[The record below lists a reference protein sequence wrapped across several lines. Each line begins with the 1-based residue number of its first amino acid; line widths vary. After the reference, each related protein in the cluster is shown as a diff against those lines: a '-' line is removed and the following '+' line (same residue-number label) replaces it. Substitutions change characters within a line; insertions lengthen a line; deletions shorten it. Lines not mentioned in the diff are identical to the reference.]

1 MRQTVNLSEGESLRH
16 ALRRATWIGLWVW
29 PSFTLLDAYMCFVAF
44 PGAPFPL
51 FVVGRVVVEA
61 ALLGVYWSGR
71 QPAVP
76 VGFLARCQ
84 NASFV
89 LAAMCIALM
98 AIPLGAL
105 RSPYMHG
112 ISIVLLVRAVVMPEP
127 RHRALPVFTAIG
139 LTFPAVML
147 AQVLVS
153 LQARSAALEGNT
165 LVVFGANFV
174 FVIASAAVGL
184 MSGHSSWA
192 ARQQLFRARRLGR
205 YRLQAPIG
213 RGGMG
218 EVWLAWD
225 QALRRN
231 VALKLLRP
239 AGVPDP
245 DALRR
250 FEREAQAASQ
260 MRIPH
265 SVQIYDFGVSDDGI
279 HYIAMEYLIGVDLE
293 TLVTRN
299 GPLPPGRA
307 IHFARQVCDCLEE
320 AHTAGIIHRDVK
332 PSNLFVT
339 RVGGNPDFL
348 KLLDFGVARLRQSPA
363 GDVRLTKTGTLC
375 GTPAYLAPEI
385 WEGKEADERS
395 DIYAV
400 GGDPLLPPQRPGAV
414 RGDDPGGSH
423 DGAARTRPLAAV
435 GTTWRVAAARPGRRG
450 AVRHGEA
457 PARSVRVRGR
467 ASARTRCRP
476 RHLECCRRGVVP
488 ASAGMGDGHP
498 QWRRLRSHPYGS
510 ITRVMSPARYEP
522 CALT

>member
-1 MRQTVNLSEGESLRH
+1 MRQTVNLSEGESRRH
-16 ALRRATWIGLWVW
+16 AVRRATWIGLWVW

-44 PGAPFPL
+44 PGASFVL
-51 FVVGRVVVEA
+51 FLVGRVVVEA
-61 ALLGVYWSGR
+61 ALLGVYWGSR
-71 QPAVP
+71 QPAVE

-84 NASFV
+84 NASFI
-89 LAAMCIALM
+89 LAAICIALM

-127 RHRALPVFTAIG
+127 WHRALPIFTAIG

-153 LQARSAALEGNT
+153 LPARTAALEGNV

-293 TLVTRN
+293 TLITRN

-320 AHTAGIIHRDVK
+320 AHAAGIIHRDVK

-339 RVGGNPDFL
+339 RVGGDPDFL
-348 KLLDFGVARLRQSPA
+348 KLLDFGVARLRQSRA

-375 GTPAYLAPEI
+375 GTPAYLAPEM
-385 WEGKEADERS
+385 WQGKEADERS

-400 GGDPLLPPQRPGAV
+400 GVTLYFLLTGQVPFEGTTPAGVMIAQLERNALPPSVRRGEPLPPSLDAV
-414 RGDDPGGSH
+414 VLR
-423 DGAARTRPLAAV
+423 AMAKRPLDRYRSAVELRRALDAVPSCWSAADAESFWHQPAWETATRSGNV
-435 GTTWRVAAARPGRRG
+435 SETIPAAPL
-450 AVRHGEA
+450 
-457 PARSVRVRGR
+457 PA
-467 ASARTRCRP
+467 
-476 RHLECCRRGVVP
+476 
-488 ASAGMGDGHP
+488 
-498 QWRRLRSHPYGS
+498 
-510 ITRVMSPARYEP
+510 
-522 CALT
+522 

>member
-1 MRQTVNLSEGESLRH
+1 MAQTVNLSEGESLRQ
-16 ALRRATWIGLWVW
+16 AIRRATWIGLWVW
-29 PSFTLLDAYMCFVAF
+29 PSFASLDAYMCFVVF
-44 PGAPFPL
+44 PGAPFSL

-61 ALLGVYWSGR
+61 ALLGVYWGSR

-76 VGFLARCQ
+76 VGVLARCQ
-84 NASFV
+84 NASFI
-89 LAAMCIALM
+89 LAAACIALM
-98 AIPLGAL
+98 AIPLGGFL
-105 RSPYMHG
+105 SPYMHG

-127 RHRALPVFTAIG
+127 WHRALPVFTAIG
-139 LTFPAVML
+139 LSFPAVML

-153 LQARSAALEGNT
+153 LPARTAALEGNT
-165 LVVFGANFV
+165 LIVFGANFV
-174 FVIASAAVGL
+174 FVLASAAVGL
-184 MSGHSSWA
+184 MGGHSSWA

-239 AGVPDP
+239 SGAPDP
-245 DALRR
+245 QALRR

-279 HYIAMEYLIGVDLE
+279 HYIAMEYLTGIDLE
-293 TLVTRN
+293 RLVTRN
-299 GPLPPGRA
+299 GPLAPGRA

-320 AHTAGIIHRDVK
+320 AHAAGIIHRDVK

-339 RVGGNPDFL
+339 RVGGDPDFL
-348 KLLDFGVARLRQSPA
+348 KLLDFGVARLRQSNA
-363 GDVRLTKTGTLC
+363 DDVRLTRTGTLC

-400 GGDPLLPPQRPGAV
+400 GVTLYFLLTGQVPFEGSTPVGVMMAQLKRDALPPSVRGGEPLPAGLDSVVLRAMAKRPVDRYRSAAELRHALDAV
-414 RGDDPGGSH
+414 RAVWSTADAESFWRQAQWEPAGHTGEIS
-423 DGAARTRPLAAV
+423 AAMPT
-435 GTTWRVAAARPGRRG
+435 
-450 AVRHGEA
+450 A
-457 PARSVRVRGR
+457 PAR
-467 ASARTRCRP
+467 
-476 RHLECCRRGVVP
+476 
-488 ASAGMGDGHP
+488 
-498 QWRRLRSHPYGS
+498 
-510 ITRVMSPARYEP
+510 
-522 CALT
+522 